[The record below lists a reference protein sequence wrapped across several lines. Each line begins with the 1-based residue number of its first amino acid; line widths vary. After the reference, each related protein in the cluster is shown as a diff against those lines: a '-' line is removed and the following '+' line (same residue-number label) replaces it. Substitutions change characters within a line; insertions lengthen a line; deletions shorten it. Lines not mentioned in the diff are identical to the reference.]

1 MNRFKHVDSKE
12 MKHEL
17 ITYLQSGLFDKG
29 IRMNGFH
36 CNLLIITCSLS
47 IYTIKQSRF
56 GIILLHDSIEQ
67 VSASAII

>member
-1 MNRFKHVDSKE
+1 

-17 ITYLQSGLFDKG
+17 ITYLQSGLFEKG
-29 IRMNGFH
+29 ICMNGFL

-47 IYTIKQSRF
+47 KYTIEQSRF